1 MVYHI
6 HLNFMFFLYNINFS
20 TEGTYAVKKLPLG
33 KKVHVIISKALT
45 AFKLGL
51 NDNYI

>member
-6 HLNFMFFLYNINFS
+6 HLIFNFFLNKINIALN
-20 TEGTYAVKKLPLG
+20 ELAVKKLPLG
-33 KKVHVIISKALT
+33 KKLHVIISKALT

-51 NDNYI
+51 NYNYI